1 MARGVQ
7 DLQVNAPFEVTE
19 DPDTPAPLPRLGGSA
34 GDRSGGNAAVGSWQA
49 RRGSPPPVMPLDVGT
64 EPVSLSAG
72 VSPRPQ
78 ARLAMR
84 ERQAMPRVPPVNL
97 EAMRIGS
104 EMTGTPASQG
114 GSAKPSSGGWSHGP
128 AALDEP
134 PLVLATGVEGRQFQ
148 ASLPMPPTSVPTSR
162 RGRSRPS
169 SPRPEPSDSGL
180 EALMAGPDGPE
191 APPMDP
197 PAGGLDMPLQPP
209 PIEEPAFPFESE
221 LAEEPDHAVFDYP
234 LFGAKSRLFNQDERK
249 RWLILHAL
257 SSLAWGSVDE
267 ESGEWTLE
275 SPDPSLEPPHSSL
288 ITYSEYV
295 ARAYPADPTMEDKAR
310 EENLKLGAGK
320 RCCFTCPGE
329 PGTKFR
335 PMYDQMIKNLQ
346 HSNKALAK
354 AFGIKKAAEFMRS
367 ESHVPEDPTK
377 TEAQNIMRFGR
388 HQILP
393 SFWYLLIQL
402 TKRGRRFSV
411 VFRSFSEDQLVQAQK
426 ELQLFTQCQHPAY
439 NGQNKT
445 QKPPLMDGNKDRSG
459 CNFWLQRHAP
469 VASSD
474 RTHGSD
480 GWLPP
485 LQRPSCRVGRAG
497 AGRVSGAAGRLAGIG
512 FQARGRTCWWCVCLC
527 GARPTEYTFPPY
539 HEAYAGLMH
548 QILQTTNT
556 AAIVDDLAFWE
567 THERVSTAGKMLLI
581 DRAETKVQH
590 IFFDGN
596 VEKERLEQKEDAAC
610 VDVRNAVNGKPIPL
624 EKSSNVYLH
633 RVDFFQAVTDVEYF
647 LKATEACELSMSKMI
662 VEEKHAEGVVR
673 ALSEE
678 DSGRSSQA
686 REKPAGACQRDRP
699 EDPIEFI
706 AFYMLRHSKQYSK
719 TLKA

>member
-1 MARGVQ
+1 MH
-7 DLQVNAPFEVTE
+7 
-19 DPDTPAPLPRLGGSA
+19 
-34 GDRSGGNAAVGSWQA
+34 
-49 RRGSPPPVMPLDVGT
+49 GSP
-64 EPVSLSAG
+64 
-72 VSPRPQ
+72 
-78 ARLAMR
+78 
-84 ERQAMPRVPPVNL
+84 
-97 EAMRIGS
+97 
-104 EMTGTPASQG
+104 
-114 GSAKPSSGGWSHGP
+114 GW
-128 AALDEP
+128 
-134 PLVLATGVEGRQFQ
+134 
-148 ASLPMPPTSVPTSR
+148 
-162 RGRSRPS
+162 
-169 SPRPEPSDSGL
+169 
-180 EALMAGPDGPE
+180 
-191 APPMDP
+191 
-197 PAGGLDMPLQPP
+197 GLDMPLQPP

-221 LAEEPDHAVFDYP
+221 LAE
-234 LFGAKSRLFNQDERK
+234 DERK
-249 RWLILHAL
+249 RWLVLHVALPRTIMTCDMALGRSTEDELNDAL

-354 AFGIKKAAEFMRS
+354 AFGIKKVSLKED
-367 ESHVPEDPTK
+367 EVPEDPTK

-426 ELQLFTQCQHPAY
+426 ELQLFAQCQHPAY

-445 QKPPLMDGNKDRSG
+445 QKPPLMDGNKGSRDMRLSQAAIGRMDRMG
-459 CNFWLQRHAP
+459 GFLRFRDRPVELAEPAP
-469 VASSD
+469 AESAEPQAD
-474 RTHGSD
+474 
-480 GWLPP
+480 LPE
-485 LQRPSCRVGRAG
+485 SA
-497 AGRVSGAAGRLAGIG
+497 
-512 FQARGRTCWWCVCLC
+512 F
-527 GARPTEYTFPPY
+527 RPTEYTFPPY

-596 VEKERLEQKEDAAC
+596 VEKEDAAC
-610 VDVRNAVNGKPIPL
+610 VDVRNAVNGEPIPL

-633 RVDFFQAVTDVEYF
+633 RVDIFQAVTDVEYF

-662 VEEKHAEGVVR
+662 VEDRHAEGVVR

-678 DSGRSSQA
+678 EQKKAAAAAAAMTPKEWLYRNII
-686 REKPAGACQRDRP
+686 PALLPALEACQRDRP